1 MSLTSQKLAG
11 LATLAR
17 LRLDP
22 QQADQLQQQLN
33 NIMGLV
39 DTMAQ
44 QDTSGV
50 EPLAHPLAILSEVA
64 LRLRDDVITE
74 SNQREANMANAPA
87 KQDGLFLVPKVI
99 D

>member
-39 DTMAQ
+39 HTLAQ
-44 QDTSGV
+44 QDTTGV
-50 EPLAHPLAILSEVA
+50 EPLAHPLAAISEVA
-64 LRLRDDVITE
+64 LRLREDVVTE

-87 KQDGLFLVPKVI
+87 RDEGLFLVPKVI
-99 D
+99 E